1 MHFAE
6 YVIGVMSSGQDMF
19 IVMVLF
25 ERRLV

>member
-1 MHFAE
+1 MHFVE

-19 IVMVLF
+19 ILMVQS